1 MDEMTVKALAKI
13 NIGLDVTGV
22 REDGYHLVR
31 MIMQT
36 VHMYDLVTVSKS
48 AETGISM
55 TSNAKYLPTNEDNL
69 VLRLPSCWQM
79 NFPLRMVHR
88 SDSARGFRLRQAWLE
103 AVQMRQ
109 PFYIV

>member
-13 NIGLDVTGV
+13 NIGLDVTGM

-55 TSNAKYLPTNEDNL
+55 RIIF

-109 PFYIV
+109 PFYMV